1 MKGRHAMRGLGAR
14 VLAALRACG
23 LGPRLLTGFL
33 LVALLPTIAMCGIAY
48 VGARDEILMA
58 EERSSLR
65 MAQYLRSELSS
76 LLSSYPAKLN
86 TIASDMAVI
95 RLIRSYRK
103 ADAVEAKSLQYA
115 LMSRLISE
123 AASLRGFMSVEIVTD
138 TGTPIS
144 KLPYSI
150 MNESLFARI
159 EGANEKFAFWVGRY
173 RWGDLYPEASLSQ
186 RDRTVVL
193 AARRILDYANVKLLG
208 YIVIS
213 FDCTELESLLPSDA
227 GAQIMISDEQGAV
240 LAGVGDTQENL
251 ALLAQTLSRQALPEE
266 LESRTMN
273 HKDDS
278 NLVITG
284 QIAASPYRLTL
295 SIAYRQIFSGLTRMF
310 TVIISAAVFIALMML
325 GIAWLLTRS
334 VTVPVTRLSGAMR
347 RFGAGEFE
355 ARIGDAAHDEI
366 GMLCREFDDMAGR
379 VCRLT
384 EQLCEAW
391 AKEKEAVYT
400 ALQAQ
405 INPHFLYNTLD
416 MISWMGYGASN
427 ADICKVVASL
437 SDFFRLSLNKGEDSF
452 TLADELNH
460 VKSYI
465 TIQEYRMRHIQFRLE
480 VPRELLNLR
489 VPKLMVQPL
498 VENAILHGLRP
509 RNYRGHITISCA
521 LEQAY
526 LVIRVMDDG
535 VGFDEK
541 LLGERTE
548 KSTSYGLKNIRQ
560 RLAVLYDDRGSLEI
574 ANRPEGGVVARLR
587 YPAEKGAP
595 AGGKGGAE

>member
-1 MKGRHAMRGLGAR
+1 MRGLGAR

-251 ALLAQTLSRQALPEE
+251 ALLAQTLSWQALPEE

-384 EQLCEAW
+384 EQLCEAR

-480 VPRELLNLR
+480 APRELLNLR

>member
-23 LGPRLLTGFL
+23 LRPRLLTGFL

-48 VGARDEILMA
+48 VGARDEILKA

-384 EQLCEAW
+384 EQLCEAR

-480 VPRELLNLR
+480 APRELLNLR

>member
-1 MKGRHAMRGLGAR
+1 
-14 VLAALRACG
+14 
-23 LGPRLLTGFL
+23 
-33 LVALLPTIAMCGIAY
+33 
-48 VGARDEILMA
+48 
-58 EERSSLR
+58 

-384 EQLCEAW
+384 EQLCEAR

-480 VPRELLNLR
+480 APRELLNLR

-509 RNYRGHITISCA
+509 RNHRGHITISCA

>member
-384 EQLCEAW
+384 EQLCEAR

-437 SDFFRLSLNKGEDSF
+437 SDFFRHSLNKGEDSF

-480 VPRELLNLR
+480 APRELLNLR

>member
-103 ADAVEAKSLQYA
+103 ADAVEAKSLQYE

-159 EGANEKFAFWVGRY
+159 EGANEKFSFWVGRY

-251 ALLAQTLSRQALPEE
+251 ALLAQTLSRQALPGE

-347 RFGAGEFE
+347 RFGSGEFE

-384 EQLCEAW
+384 EQLCEAR

-480 VPRELLNLR
+480 APRELLNLR

>member
-384 EQLCEAW
+384 EQLCEAR

-427 ADICKVVASL
+427 EDICKVVASL

-480 VPRELLNLR
+480 APRELLNLR

-509 RNYRGHITISCA
+509 RNYRGHITIRCA

>member
-251 ALLAQTLSRQALPEE
+251 ALLAQTLSWQALPEE

-384 EQLCEAW
+384 EQLCEAR

-405 INPHFLYNTLD
+405 INPHFLYNTLH

-480 VPRELLNLR
+480 APRELLNLR

>member
-347 RFGAGEFE
+347 RFGSGEFE

-384 EQLCEAW
+384 EQLCEAR

-405 INPHFLYNTLD
+405 INPPFLYNTLD

-427 ADICKVVASL
+427 ADLCKVVASL

-480 VPRELLNLR
+480 APRELLNLR

>member
-384 EQLCEAW
+384 EQLCEAR

-480 VPRELLNLR
+480 APRELLNLR
-489 VPKLMVQPL
+489 VPKLMVQPR

>member
-1 MKGRHAMRGLGAR
+1 MRGLGAR

-384 EQLCEAW
+384 EQLCEAR

-480 VPRELLNLR
+480 APRELLNLR

-509 RNYRGHITISCA
+509 RNHRGHITISCA

>member
-1 MKGRHAMRGLGAR
+1 MRGLGAR

-251 ALLAQTLSRQALPEE
+251 ALLAQTLSWQALPEE

-384 EQLCEAW
+384 EQLCEAR

-480 VPRELLNLR
+480 APRELLNLR
-489 VPKLMVQPL
+489 VPKLMVQQL

>member
-347 RFGAGEFE
+347 RFGSGEFE

-384 EQLCEAW
+384 EQLCEAR

-480 VPRELLNLR
+480 APRELLNLR

-535 VGFDEK
+535 MGFDEK

>member
-1 MKGRHAMRGLGAR
+1 M
-14 VLAALRACG
+14 
-23 LGPRLLTGFL
+23 
-33 LVALLPTIAMCGIAY
+33 
-48 VGARDEILMA
+48 GARDEILMA

-384 EQLCEAW
+384 EQLCEAR

-480 VPRELLNLR
+480 APRELLNLR

-509 RNYRGHITISCA
+509 RNYRGHITISCT

>member
-186 RDRTVVL
+186 RDRTVVR

-347 RFGAGEFE
+347 RFGSGEFE

-384 EQLCEAW
+384 EQLCEAR

-480 VPRELLNLR
+480 APRELLNLR

>member
-1 MKGRHAMRGLGAR
+1 MMEKKH
-14 VLAALRACG
+14 
-23 LGPRLLTGFL
+23 T
-33 LVALLPTIAMCGIAY
+33 
-48 VGARDEILMA
+48 DEKN
-58 EERSSLR
+58 
-65 MAQYLRSELSS
+65 YL
-76 LLSSYPAKLN
+76 
-86 TIASDMAVI
+86 
-95 RLIRSYRK
+95 
-103 ADAVEAKSLQYA
+103 
-115 LMSRLISE
+115 
-123 AASLRGFMSVEIVTD
+123 SV
-138 TGTPIS
+138 
-144 KLPYSI
+144 
-150 MNESLFARI
+150 RI
-159 EGANEKFAFWVGRY
+159 KW
-173 RWGDLYPEASLSQ
+173 
-186 RDRTVVL
+186 
-193 AARRILDYANVKLLG
+193 
-208 YIVIS
+208 
-213 FDCTELESLLPSDA
+213 C
-227 GAQIMISDEQGAV
+227 
-240 LAGVGDTQENL
+240 
-251 ALLAQTLSRQALPEE
+251 ALLAAGLVGAFLVRMWVVCIREMQSLMVPVVFTALSAALAVIVY
-266 LESRTMN
+266 RTV
-273 HKDDS
+273 
-278 NLVITG
+278 LI
-284 QIAASPYRLTL
+284 PYRETRKIYEQFVMGYVMEDLFKVRYPFSPESEQAVL
-295 SIAYRQIFSGLTRMF
+295 RLNEIIDRNNLIA
-310 TVIISAAVFIALMML
+310 ISKKQAEYL
-325 GIAWLLTRS
+325 
-334 VTVPVTRLSGAMR
+334 
-347 RFGAGEFE
+347 
-355 ARIGDAAHDEI
+355 
-366 GMLCREFDDMAGR
+366 
-379 VCRLT
+379 
-384 EQLCEAW
+384 
-391 AKEKEAVYT
+391 
-400 ALQAQ
+400 ALQNQ

-480 VPRELLNLR
+480 APRELLNLR

>member
-1 MKGRHAMRGLGAR
+1 
-14 VLAALRACG
+14 
-23 LGPRLLTGFL
+23 
-33 LVALLPTIAMCGIAY
+33 
-48 VGARDEILMA
+48 
-58 EERSSLR
+58 
-65 MAQYLRSELSS
+65 
-76 LLSSYPAKLN
+76 
-86 TIASDMAVI
+86 
-95 RLIRSYRK
+95 
-103 ADAVEAKSLQYA
+103 
-115 LMSRLISE
+115 
-123 AASLRGFMSVEIVTD
+123 
-138 TGTPIS
+138 
-144 KLPYSI
+144 
-150 MNESLFARI
+150 
-159 EGANEKFAFWVGRY
+159 
-173 RWGDLYPEASLSQ
+173 
-186 RDRTVVL
+186 
-193 AARRILDYANVKLLG
+193 
-208 YIVIS
+208 
-213 FDCTELESLLPSDA
+213 
-227 GAQIMISDEQGAV
+227 
-240 LAGVGDTQENL
+240 
-251 ALLAQTLSRQALPEE
+251 
-266 LESRTMN
+266 
-273 HKDDS
+273 
-278 NLVITG
+278 
-284 QIAASPYRLTL
+284 
-295 SIAYRQIFSGLTRMF
+295 MF

-384 EQLCEAW
+384 EQLCEAR

-480 VPRELLNLR
+480 APRELLNLR

-595 AGGKGGAE
+595 TGGKGGAE

>member
-103 ADAVEAKSLQYA
+103 ADAVEAKSLQYE

-347 RFGAGEFE
+347 RFGSGEFE

-384 EQLCEAW
+384 EQLCEAR

-480 VPRELLNLR
+480 APRELLNLR

>member
-266 LESRTMN
+266 LASRTMN

-347 RFGAGEFE
+347 RFGSGEFE

-384 EQLCEAW
+384 EQLCEAR

-480 VPRELLNLR
+480 APRELLNLR

>member
-103 ADAVEAKSLQYA
+103 ADAVEAKSLQYE

-384 EQLCEAW
+384 EQLCEAR

-480 VPRELLNLR
+480 APRELLNLR

-595 AGGKGGAE
+595 AGRKGGAE

>member
-384 EQLCEAW
+384 EQLCEAR

-437 SDFFRLSLNKGEDSF
+437 SDYFRLSLNKGEDSF

-480 VPRELLNLR
+480 APRELLNLR

>member
-150 MNESLFARI
+150 MNESFFARI

-295 SIAYRQIFSGLTRMF
+295 SIVYRQIFSGLTRMF

-347 RFGAGEFE
+347 RFGSGEFE

-384 EQLCEAW
+384 EQLCEAR

-480 VPRELLNLR
+480 APRELLNLR

>member
-33 LVALLPTIAMCGIAY
+33 REPLLPTIAMCGIDF
-48 VGARDEILMA
+48 VWARDESLMA

-384 EQLCEAW
+384 EQLCEAR

-480 VPRELLNLR
+480 APRELLNLR

-509 RNYRGHITISCA
+509 RNYRGHITIRCA

>member
-347 RFGAGEFE
+347 RFGSGEFE

-384 EQLCEAW
+384 EQLCEAR

-480 VPRELLNLR
+480 APRELLNLR

>member
-1 MKGRHAMRGLGAR
+1 
-14 VLAALRACG
+14 
-23 LGPRLLTGFL
+23 
-33 LVALLPTIAMCGIAY
+33 MCGIAY

-384 EQLCEAW
+384 EQLCEAR

-480 VPRELLNLR
+480 APRELLNLR

>member
-384 EQLCEAW
+384 EQLCEAR

-480 VPRELLNLR
+480 APRELLNLR

-595 AGGKGGAE
+595 AGRKGGAE

>member
-384 EQLCEAW
+384 EQLCEAR

-480 VPRELLNLR
+480 APRELLNLR
-489 VPKLMVQPL
+489 VPKFMVQPL

-509 RNYRGHITISCA
+509 RNHRGHITISCA

>member
-103 ADAVEAKSLQYA
+103 ADAVEAKSLQYE

-123 AASLRGFMSVEIVTD
+123 AASLRDFMSVEIVTD

-384 EQLCEAW
+384 EQLCEAR

-480 VPRELLNLR
+480 APRELLNLR

-521 LEQAY
+521 PEQAY

>member
-103 ADAVEAKSLQYA
+103 ADAVEAKSLQYE

-123 AASLRGFMSVEIVTD
+123 AASLRGFMGVEIVTD

-384 EQLCEAW
+384 EQLCEAR

-480 VPRELLNLR
+480 APRELLNLR

>member
-103 ADAVEAKSLQYA
+103 ADAVEAKSLQYE

-123 AASLRGFMSVEIVTD
+123 AASLCGFMSVEIVTD

-384 EQLCEAW
+384 EQLCEAR

-480 VPRELLNLR
+480 APRELLNLR

>member
-65 MAQYLRSELSS
+65 MAQYLRSALSS

-384 EQLCEAW
+384 EQLCEAR

-480 VPRELLNLR
+480 APRELLNLR

>member
-295 SIAYRQIFSGLTRMF
+295 SIAYRQIFSGLTRMI

-355 ARIGDAAHDEI
+355 ARIRDAAHDEI

-384 EQLCEAW
+384 EQLCEAR

-480 VPRELLNLR
+480 APRELLNLR

-560 RLAVLYDDRGSLEI
+560 RLAALYDDRGSLEI

>member
-384 EQLCEAW
+384 EQLCEAR

-480 VPRELLNLR
+480 APRELLNLR

-509 RNYRGHITISCA
+509 RNHRGHITISCA

>member
-14 VLAALRACG
+14 VLAALSACG

-310 TVIISAAVFIALMML
+310 TVIISAAVVIALMML

-384 EQLCEAW
+384 EQLCEAR

-480 VPRELLNLR
+480 APRELLNLR

-509 RNYRGHITISCA
+509 RNYRGHITLSCA

>member
-384 EQLCEAW
+384 EQLCEAR

-480 VPRELLNLR
+480 APRELLNLR

-560 RLAVLYDDRGSLEI
+560 RLAALYDDRGSLEI